1 MSDTPRTDKN
11 KRNVLGEYWTE
22 ASFSE
27 QLERELNEARELIKK
42 LNNLCYTKTAQEYLD
57 RIEKGTEN
65 E

>member
-27 QLERELNEARELIKK
+27 QLERELNEARKLIKS
-42 LNNLCYTKTAQEYLD
+42 LNNLCYTQKAQEYLD
-57 RIEKGTEN
+57 RTEKGTL
-65 E
+65 